1 MRKSTVSKKS
11 EIFKCGLGFVVAIA
25 LLGTANAQDSNDS
38 TSQLEEIIV
47 TAQKRAESLQD
58 IPMAITAFSGDR
70 ISEDGIKDLNDI
82 QGRTPGLVVAN
93 FVPGQPEIAIR
104 GIGTKEDGAAAG
116 DSTVV
121 SVDDVYIAARTAQI
135 FDIFDLERV
144 EVLRGPQGTLYG
156 KNSIGGSINFITS
169 KPTQETQLRI
179 RQTVAEFETYDTAAF
194 LSGGLSE
201 NLAGKISFSRRL
213 TDGFIDHIPSGR
225 DDTGHT
231 DTLAYRAQLVWQ
243 ASDAVEVTFTVDGAD
258 DEMGD
263 TNREPFGVA
272 FRPVTPPLGSGASD
286 GNLND
291 YNNPFAVNNAM
302 GALFG
307 VDASDPH
314 NSFSDDIGY
323 TNREVLGFSARINW
337 NIDDRMSFTSITSY
351 RENEIDW
358 LEDSEGLPAANNND
372 RGFGA
377 SGDLALISPSLGF
390 RRDVSDSAI
399 EDNDQFT
406 QELRLSNSGD
416 TSNWLVGL
424 FYSEEQFERTESF
437 YWGNFLN
444 FGDWR
449 TFTPGA
455 PAPNYLGQAAVAP
468 VTVSDQA
475 NEGTSWAAYG
485 QLTWNL
491 NDRMRVT
498 GGLRYSYEEKEY
510 TVSGQAFL
518 DVFGDAES
526 TIAALGI
533 PNIDILNSTAIAVV
547 IQNFDQLTVKDDWNN
562 VSGRL
567 AFDWDV
573 AEDVLLYASVATGF
587 KSGGFTG
594 SPSTAAIAQNAF
606 DPEEAVNFEAGVKSL
621 LADRRVQINATAF
634 LTNYDDLQVTFFT
647 VPLGSSAT
655 FGEFFTENASSA
667 KIQGLEV
674 EFLALPVESF
684 EIGGS
689 VAFLDTEYE
698 DFLTETVVAASR
710 CSGSDAVFVDP
721 GDISQGCRLDFS
733 GNNLRQ
739 APEFSANVFA
749 KYTLGLASGA
759 TIAAKVDVRYQD
771 DSFYDPDSSPLT
783 LIPSYTLVD
792 ASIAYTSANG
802 NWKLALWAKNLNDE
816 DHVTHIFSQRGGTV
830 SFANY
835 GPPQQLGLTFT
846 YDYGN

>member
-1 MRKSTVSKKS
+1 VSKKS
-11 EIFKCGLGFVVAIA
+11 EILKCGLGLLAAFAV
-25 LLGTANAQDSNDS
+25 LGTANAQDSDDRDG
-38 TSQLEEIIV
+38 QLEEIIV

-58 IPMAITAFSGDR
+58 IPMAITAFSGER
-70 ISEDGIKDLNDI
+70 ITELGIRDLNDL

-156 KNSIGGSINFITS
+156 KNSIGGSINFITL
-169 KPTQETQLRI
+169 KPTQDTHFRV
-179 RQTVAEFETYDTAAF
+179 RQTVAEWDTYDTAAF
-194 LSGGLSE
+194 LTGGLSE

-243 ASDAVEVTFTVDGAD
+243 ASDTVEATFTIDGAD

-263 TNREPFGVA
+263 TNREPFGVIS
-272 FRPVTPPLGSGASD
+272 RDVTPPLGSGASD

-291 YNNPFAVNNAM
+291 YNNPFAVNAAM
-302 GALFG
+302 GVLFG
-307 VDASDPH
+307 VDPTDPH
-314 NSFSDDIGY
+314 NSFSDDIGF
-323 TNREVLGFSARINW
+323 TDREVLGLSAKISW
-337 NIDDRMSFTSITSY
+337 EIKDSLSFTSITSF
-351 RENEIDW
+351 RTNEIAW
-358 LEDSEGLPAANNND
+358 LEDSEGLPAANNTD
-372 RGFGA
+372 RAFA
-377 SGDLALISPSLGF
+377 ATGDPALISPSTGF
-390 RRDVSDSAI
+390 RRDVADSAI

-406 QELRLSNSGD
+406 QEFRLSHSGD
-416 TSNWLVGL
+416 ISNWLAGL
-424 FYSEEQFERTESF
+424 FYSEEQFERAESF

-449 TFTPGA
+449 DFAGGA
-455 PAPNYLGQAAVAP
+455 PAPNYLGNVAVAP
-468 VTVSDQA
+468 VTVSEQA
-475 NEGTSWAAYG
+475 NDSTSWAVYG
-485 QLTWNL
+485 QSTWSL
-491 NDRMRVT
+491 NDTMRVT

-526 TIAALGI
+526 TMAALGI

-547 IQNFDQLTVKDDWNN
+547 IQNFDELTVKDDWNN

-567 AFDWDV
+567 AFDWDISD
-573 AEDVLLYASVATGF
+573 DVLFYASLATGF

-594 SPSTAAIAQNAF
+594 SPTTAAIASNAF
-606 DPEEAVNFEAGVKSL
+606 DPEEAISLEVGIKSL
-621 LADRRVQINATAF
+621 LLDRRLQINASAF
-634 LTNYDDLQVTFFT
+634 TTDYDDLQVTFFT

-667 KIQGLEV
+667 EINGLEV
-674 EFLALPVESF
+674 EFLALPANSF

-689 VAFLDTEYE
+689 VAFLDTEYT
-698 DFLTETVVAASR
+698 DFLTETIVTPSR
-710 CSGSDAVFVDP
+710 CTGSNAVFVDP
-721 GDISQGCRLDFS
+721 DDVSKGCQLDFS
-733 GNNLRQ
+733 GNDLRQ
-739 APEFSANVFA
+739 APEFTANLFA
-749 KYTLGLASGA
+749 KYTFDLASGGA
-759 TIAAKVDVRYQD
+759 IAALVDVRYQD
-771 DSFYDPDSSPLT
+771 DSFYDPDNNPIT

-792 ASIAYTSANG
+792 ARLAFTSASG
-802 NWKLALWAKNLNDE
+802 AWEVALWAKNLTDE
-816 DHVTHIFSQRGGTV
+816 DYVTHIFSQRGGTV
-830 SFANY
+830 SFANF
-835 GPPQQLGLTFT
+835 GPPRQVGLTFT